1 MRVLADLT
9 ETKLIRA
16 LQSSHRDWCLR
27 DARARQVAIG
37 REGGLVWTGGETTN
51 IIFPLVAARAAE
63 ETITRALHRIGG
75 SHVHCELGPACTP
88 RDLKARLL
96 GYGFTLPTHGLA
108 GMACELRDV
117 GAIKMGP
124 AELRVEA
131 ESDFSRMQDHR
142 HPFYRGTEWQDVAIA
157 MARCRP
163 QRVWHFLAW
172 LGDLPVGSASLLLSA
187 GVAGIYGVGV
197 LAEYRRQGIGA
208 EVTAAACRFA
218 ADAGFEAAVLTS
230 SPKGQSPYTRVGFRQ
245 LCRVEACDLS
255 PEAQQQD
262 PLSNQDRELFVHVCA
277 GRLARARLL
286 LDTHPQKIHLQNQ
299 SGVGLLDAAAYM
311 HRAHMAEWLFER
323 GATTNP
329 VTAYDLGW
337 GDRIAAMAQTD
348 PDVVSRR
355 VGGLS
360 PLHIAI
366 LRRDTGQIT
375 GMALVRILVECG
387 ADLSAIDDEHRS
399 TPLGWAQAFDDEEA
413 IEFLTGIGA
422 A

>member
-1 MRVLADLT
+1 MRVLSDLT
-9 ETKLIRA
+9 ETKLVRA
-16 LQSSHRDWCLR
+16 LQSSHRDWCVR
-27 DARARQVAIG
+27 EARARQVGIG

-51 IIFPLVAARAAE
+51 ILFPLVAARAAE
-63 ETITRALHRIGG
+63 ETFTRALHRIRG
-75 SHVHCELGPACTP
+75 SHVHCELGPACRP
-88 RDLKARLL
+88 RNLKARLL

-117 GAIKMGP
+117 GATKMGP
-124 AELRVEA
+124 PELRVEA
-131 ESDFSRMQDHR
+131 VSDFSGCDR
-142 HPFYRGTEWQDVAIA
+142 HPFYSGTEWQDVAIA
-157 MARCRP
+157 MATGQP

-172 LGDLPVGSASLLLSA
+172 LDDLPVGAASLLFSA

-197 LAEYRRQGIGA
+197 LPEYRRQGIGA
-208 EVTAAACRFA
+208 EVTSAACRFA
-218 ADAGFEAAVLTS
+218 AGAGFKAAVLTS
-230 SPKGQSPYTRVGFRQ
+230 SPKGQSPYEHVGFRQ
-245 LCRVEACDLS
+245 ICRVEACDLS
-255 PEAQQQD
+255 PEAQQRK
-262 PLSNQDRELFVHVCA
+262 PLSTKEREVFVHVSD
-277 GRLARARLL
+277 GRLARVRPL
-286 LDTHPQKIHLQNQ
+286 LDTHPQMIHLQNQ

-311 HRAHMAEWLFER
+311 HRSRMAEWLFER
-323 GATTNP
+323 GAAMNP

-337 GDRIAAMAQTD
+337 GDRIAAMARTD
-348 PDVVSRR
+348 PDVISRR

-375 GMALVRILVECG
+375 DMELVRILVECG

-413 IEFLTGIGA
+413 IEFLTGCGA